1 MKNNILQIIILIA
14 AAMMIGACASNRKA
28 VKEGTDVTTS
38 ATAVTNKTSTEEQKA
53 AQTVVRLNQNRQTAS
68 GLRSKMSVRLAAG
81 GKSASAGGTL
91 KMKRD
96 EIIQLSI
103 TALGLFEVG
112 RMELTPD
119 YLFVQD
125 RMNKQ
130 YVQVAWAD
138 IAPLRATG
146 ADFYTFQALFWN
158 ELFVLGSKGQPAADD
173 FRTTATTKQLTLTPK
188 NQHTA
193 VSQEALQFLV
203 NISRSLLE
211 RAALT
216 TTAGGNLTVTCD
228 YADFQKLENKL
239 FPTQINLAITA
250 KAKRYSADITLSNP
264 QADESMKNLTTKT
277 PSGYKKVA
285 FDDIIKQ
292 LVK

>member
-1 MKNNILQIIILIA
+1 MV
-14 AAMMIGACASNRKA
+14 AMAVAMVIGACASKRKA
-28 VKEGTDVTTS
+28 VKEGADATTT
-38 ATAVTNKTSTEEQKA
+38 ATAVTAKPSTEEQKA
-53 AQTVVRLNQNRQTAS
+53 AQVVARLNQNRQTAR
-68 GLRSKMSVRLAAG
+68 GLRSKMSIRLAAG

-158 ELFVLGSKGQPAADD
+158 ELFVLGSKGQPAAED
-173 FRTTATTKQLTLTPK
+173 FRTTTTAKQLTLTPK
-188 NQHTA
+188 SQHTA

-216 TTAGGNLTVTCD
+216 TAGGNLSVTCD
-228 YADFQKLENKL
+228 YADFQRLENKQ

-250 KAKRYSADITLSNP
+250 KAKRYTADITLSNP
-264 QADESMKNLTTKT
+264 QADESMKNLATKA